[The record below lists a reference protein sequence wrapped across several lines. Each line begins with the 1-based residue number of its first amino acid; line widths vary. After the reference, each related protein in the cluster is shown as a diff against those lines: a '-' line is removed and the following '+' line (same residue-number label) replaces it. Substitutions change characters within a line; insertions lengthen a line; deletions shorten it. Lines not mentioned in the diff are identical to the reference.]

1 MEAGLFEIA
10 ASNSD
15 HCEVYCLRPGGVLS
29 EKSGIVYNIM
39 GAIIPVVKVTDLAK
53 AFVQVALRGYCDTL
67 IENSQII
74 GIVNH

>member
-1 MEAGLFEIA
+1 MEAGLIDIA

-29 EKSGIVYNIM
+29 GGSGIVYNIM
-39 GAIIPVVKVTDLAK
+39 GAIIPMVKVTDLAR
-53 AFVQVALRGYCDTL
+53 AFVQVALRGYSDAL

-74 GIVNH
+74 GLANH